1 MKKVEPNHKK
11 KSVRGTR
18 SAEAK
23 SGAPRARGASGAH
36 AAAGPGPCLG
46 LGPHLL
52 RRGSTCSRPRGG
64 RRTPLRARGWGGEAA
79 PCWAR
84 RRGEVTTGL
93 TRLLGA
99 RRLTQLASPTQTS
112 PSEEEPARD
121 GEGGKKA
128 EAAVCQL
135 AFFGTSTEC
144 HCHQESRRRN
154 AGRCPTACARRRV
167 GEASEPQGLLHG
179 LPGDLVELLP
189 VVPPHLGS
197 VHVSS
202 AFIVGL

>member
-1 MKKVEPNHKK
+1 MEHEALK
-11 KSVRGTR
+11 R
-18 SAEAK
+18 SRVHPGRAGPA
-23 SGAPRARGASGAH
+23 GPTQPPGRAPAWASGPTSSEGAVPV
-36 AAAGPGPCLG
+36 PGPEEAGAHPSAL
-46 LGPHLL
+46 
-52 RRGSTCSRPRGG
+52 RGG
-64 RRTPLRARGWGGEAA
+64 EGKPPPAGLAGGDRADPPAGSAKADPAGIAYTDQPLGG
-79 PCWAR
+79 
-84 RRGEVTTGL
+84 
-93 TRLLGA
+93 GA
-99 RRLTQLASPTQTS
+99 C
-112 PSEEEPARD
+112 RD